1 MWLFY
6 IFIWVSGWGAGST
19 ITMLSLIKWF
29 PLVIS
34 WARHTSQPQCS
45 SLSVWCVSGGRTG
58 VNTEQPSVWRWRCW
72 TTPTDAVS
80 QSVRQ
85 VKPASKHSATPPLSS
100 SPSWALPILCVS
112 AWLNGG
118 HISRLHSLWHC
129 MGVNAGRVFLSD
141 SCTLSNPWQQHFLTV
156 LDDHYFGAQFFL
168 WHSCFGYTCAS
179 VALYPGYAL
188 SSHSQH

>member
-85 VKPASKHSATPPLSS
+85 VKPASKHSATPPPPSPPPGRCQSYVLALGWMEGTFPDYIHCDTAWVWMQAGCFSVTHAPSVTLGSSIS
-100 SPSWALPILCVS
+100 SPCYRWSLFWSSVLSLTQLLWLHLC
-112 AWLNGG
+112 
-118 HISRLHSLWHC
+118 
-129 MGVNAGRVFLSD
+129 LSGFVPRI
-141 SCTLSNPWQQHFLTV
+141 CT
-156 LDDHYFGAQFFL
+156 
-168 WHSCFGYTCAS
+168 
-179 VALYPGYAL
+179 
-188 SSHSQH
+188 